1 MSNNWMERADK
12 VVMNTY
18 GRQPLVLVK
27 GEGCRVWDDTGKE
40 YLDCLAGLA
49 VVNLGHA
56 HPEVARAAAAQLTQL
71 VHVSNIYY
79 TTPMVELA
87 EALVR
92 LSFADRVFFANSGA
106 EVNEGAIK
114 LVRRYS
120 RERFGAG
127 RHRIICMENS
137 FHGRTLGA
145 LSATGQ
151 SKFWQ
156 GFDPLL
162 PGFVFVPFNDLEA
175 VANAV
180 DDTVCAVMLE
190 PIQGEG
196 GVCLPSPD
204 YLKGVRQLCNDK
216 GLLLILDEI
225 QTGLGRTGK
234 LFAQENF
241 GITPDVMTLA
251 KALANGLPMGAL
263 LATAEVAGAFVPGT
277 HASTFGAGPVVA
289 AAANTALSL
298 LSAPEF
304 LAGVR
309 ERGAFVRKGLI
320 SLAGRAPRH
329 QRGAGP
335 GPHVGPGIDPGG
347 DAGGGGLPG
356 AGPAAQLHPGQRHP
370 AAAASGHY
378 RPGARRGPGN
388 PAGRPQDGVSMTRHL
403 LTILDLSREEIEH
416 LLARARELK
425 VFHQQGQNPT
435 PLKGKTV
442 AMIFDK
448 PSTRTRVSF
457 EAGIAQLGGASIYLA
472 PGQTQMSRNEP
483 VADTARVLSRY
494 VDGVVVRTFAQD
506 TVAELARHST
516 IPVINGLTDTHHP
529 CQVLQ
534 RPHDHGGA
542 LRRSYRAQGG
552 LGGRRQ
558 QHGQLLDHRGH
569 APGFRPAP
577 GLPAGLRARRRHPG
591 PGPGAG
597 RPGLP
602 GPGPHRRGGRG
613 PGDQHRRLGLHG
625 PGGGG
630 RGPAGGL

>member
-1 MSNNWMERADK
+1 MVSKNWMERADK

-27 GEGCRVWDDTGKE
+27 GQGCRVWDDQGKE

-49 VVNLGHA
+49 VCNLGHA
-56 HPEVARAAAAQLTQL
+56 HPDIAKAAAAQLTQL

-120 RERFGAG
+120 RERFGEG

-162 PGFVFVPFNDLEA
+162 PGFSFVPFNNLDALT
-175 VANAV
+175 NAV

-190 PIQGEG
+190 AIQGEG
-196 GVCLPSPD
+196 GVCVPSPG
-204 YLKGVRQLCNDK
+204 YLPGVRQLCDDK

-234 LFAQENF
+234 LFAHENF

-251 KALANGLPMGAL
+251 KGLANGLPMGAL
-263 LATAEVAGAFVPGT
+263 LATEEVAGAFVPGT

-289 AAANTALSL
+289 VAAKTALDL

-309 ERGAFVRKGLI
+309 
-320 SLAGRAPRH
+320 
-329 QRGAGP
+329 QRGAVLQEKLATFQSRFP
-335 GPHVGPGIDPGG
+335 VVREVR
-347 DAGGGGLPG
+347 GLGLMWGLELTQEGTPVV
-356 AGPAAQLHPGQRHP
+356 
-370 AAAASGHY
+370 AAS
-378 RPGARRGPGN
+378 RERGLLVNCTQGN
-388 PAGRPQDGVSMTRHL
+388 VIRL
-403 LTILDLSREEIEH
+403 LPPLIITDQELDAALAILGE
-416 LLARARELK
+416 AFQA
-425 VFHQQGQNPT
+425 VFP
-435 PLKGKTV
+435 
-442 AMIFDK
+442 
-448 PSTRTRVSF
+448 
-457 EAGIAQLGGASIYLA
+457 
-472 PGQTQMSRNEP
+472 
-483 VADTARVLSRY
+483 
-494 VDGVVVRTFAQD
+494 
-506 TVAELARHST
+506 
-516 IPVINGLTDTHHP
+516 
-529 CQVLQ
+529 
-534 RPHDHGGA
+534 
-542 LRRSYRAQGG
+542 
-552 LGGRRQ
+552 
-558 QHGQLLDHRGH
+558 
-569 APGFRPAP
+569 
-577 GLPAGLRARRRHPG
+577 
-591 PGPGAG
+591 
-597 RPGLP
+597 
-602 GPGPHRRGGRG
+602 
-613 PGDQHRRLGLHG
+613 
-625 PGGGG
+625 
-630 RGPAGGL
+630 

>member
-12 VVMNTY
+12 VVMHTY

-114 LVRRYS
+114 LVRRFS
-120 RERFGAG
+120 RERFGEG

-175 VANAV
+175 VARAV

-196 GVCLPSPD
+196 GVCLPSPG
-204 YLKGVRQLCNDK
+204 YLKGVRQLCDDK

-225 QTGLGRTGK
+225 QTGLGRTGR

-263 LATAEVAGAFVPGT
+263 LATEEVASAFVPGA
-277 HASTFGAGPVVA
+277 HASTFGAGPVIA
-289 AAANTALSL
+289 AAANAALSL

-309 ERGAFVRKGLI
+309 ERGAHLFKGL
-320 SLAGRAPRH
+320 
-329 QRGAGP
+329 
-335 GPHVGPGIDPGG
+335 
-347 DAGGGGLPG
+347 
-356 AGPAAQLHPGQRHP
+356 AAMQ
-370 AAAASGHY
+370 
-378 RPGARRGPGN
+378 
-388 PAGRPQDGVSMTRHL
+388 
-403 LTILDLSREEIEH
+403 
-416 LLARARELK
+416 
-425 VFHQQGQNPT
+425 
-435 PLKGKTV
+435 
-442 AMIFDK
+442 
-448 PSTRTRVSF
+448 
-457 EAGIAQLGGASIYLA
+457 
-472 PGQTQMSRNEP
+472 
-483 VADTARVLSRY
+483 
-494 VDGVVVRTFAQD
+494 
-506 TVAELARHST
+506 AEL
-516 IPVINGLTDTHHP
+516 PVIKE
-529 CQVLQ
+529 V
-534 RPHDHGGA
+534 R
-542 LRRSYRAQGG
+542 G
-552 LGGRRQ
+552 LGLMWGLELTQEGTPVVAACRERGLLVNCTQ
-558 QHGQLLDHRGH
+558 GNVIRLLPPLVITGQELD
-569 APGFRPAP
+569 AA
-577 GLPAGLRARRRHPG
+577 LIILREAFKAVFP
-591 PGPGAG
+591 
-597 RPGLP
+597 
-602 GPGPHRRGGRG
+602 
-613 PGDQHRRLGLHG
+613 
-625 PGGGG
+625 
-630 RGPAGGL
+630 

>member
-1 MSNNWMERADK
+1 MLSQNWMKRADK

-56 HPEVARAAAAQLTQL
+56 HPEVAAAAAAQLTQL

-87 EALVR
+87 EALGR

-162 PGFVFVPFNDLEA
+162 PGFVFVPFNDLDA
-175 VANAV
+175 VAKAV

-263 LATAEVAGAFVPGT
+263 LATSEVAGAFVPGT

-289 AAANTALSL
+289 AAANTALNL

-309 ERGAFVRKGLI
+309 DRGAFVSKR
-320 SLAGRAPRH
+320 LA
-329 QRGAGP
+329 
-335 GPHVGPGIDPGG
+335 
-347 DAGGGGLPG
+347 
-356 AGPAAQLHPGQRHP
+356 
-370 AAAASGHY
+370 
-378 RPGARRGPGN
+378 
-388 PAGRPQDGVSMTRHL
+388 
-403 LTILDLSREEIEH
+403 
-416 LLARARELK
+416 
-425 VFHQQGQNPT
+425 
-435 PLKGKTV
+435 
-442 AMIFDK
+442 AM
-448 PSTRTRVSF
+448 
-457 EAGIAQLGGASIYLA
+457 Q
-472 PGQTQMSRNEP
+472 
-483 VADTARVLSRY
+483 
-494 VDGVVVRTFAQD
+494 
-506 TVAELARHST
+506 AELS
-516 IPVINGLTDTHHP
+516 VIKE
-529 CQVLQ
+529 V
-534 RPHDHGGA
+534 R
-542 LRRSYRAQGG
+542 G
-552 LGGRRQ
+552 LGLMWGLELTQEGTPMVAACRER
-558 QHGQLLDHRGH
+558 GLLVNCTQGNVLRL
-569 APGFRPAP
+569 
-577 GLPAGLRARRRHPG
+577 LPPLIIT
-591 PGPGAG
+591 
-597 RPGLP
+597 
-602 GPGPHRRGGRG
+602 
-613 PGDQHRRLGLHG
+613 DQELDAALAIIKDAFKAVF
-625 PGGGG
+625 P
-630 RGPAGGL
+630 

>member
-27 GEGCRVWDDTGKE
+27 GEGCRVWDDQGRE
-40 YLDCLAGLA
+40 YLDCVAGLA

-56 HPEVARAAAAQLTQL
+56 HPEIAKAAAAQLTQL

-87 EALVR
+87 EALVQ

-120 RERFGAG
+120 RERFGEG

-162 PGFVFVPFNDLEA
+162 PGFTFVPFNDLEA
-175 VANAV
+175 LAQAV

-204 YLKGVRQLCNDK
+204 YLKGVRQLCDAK
-216 GLLLILDEI
+216 GLLLVLDEI

-251 KALANGLPMGAL
+251 KALAGGLPMGAL
-263 LATAEVAGAFVPGT
+263 LATEDVASAFVPGT

-289 AAANTALSL
+289 AAAKTSLEL

-309 ERGAFVRKGLI
+309 ERGAFLREKLRDFQSRFPVVREVRGLG
-320 SLAGRAPRH
+320 LMWGLELTAEGAPVVTACRE
-329 QRGAGP
+329 RGLLLNCTQGNVIRLLPPLIITRKELDAALTTL
-335 GPHVGPGIDPGG
+335 G
-347 DAGGGGLPG
+347 DAFK
-356 AGPAAQLHPGQRHP
+356 A
-370 AAAASGHY
+370 
-378 RPGARRGPGN
+378 
-388 PAGRPQDGVSMTRHL
+388 
-403 LTILDLSREEIEH
+403 
-416 LLARARELK
+416 
-425 VFHQQGQNPT
+425 VFP
-435 PLKGKTV
+435 
-442 AMIFDK
+442 
-448 PSTRTRVSF
+448 
-457 EAGIAQLGGASIYLA
+457 
-472 PGQTQMSRNEP
+472 
-483 VADTARVLSRY
+483 
-494 VDGVVVRTFAQD
+494 
-506 TVAELARHST
+506 
-516 IPVINGLTDTHHP
+516 
-529 CQVLQ
+529 
-534 RPHDHGGA
+534 
-542 LRRSYRAQGG
+542 
-552 LGGRRQ
+552 
-558 QHGQLLDHRGH
+558 
-569 APGFRPAP
+569 
-577 GLPAGLRARRRHPG
+577 
-591 PGPGAG
+591 
-597 RPGLP
+597 
-602 GPGPHRRGGRG
+602 
-613 PGDQHRRLGLHG
+613 
-625 PGGGG
+625 
-630 RGPAGGL
+630 